1 MTSTA
6 GTQKT
11 VLIVEDDPDSRE
23 MFLELLRGGGYAVVA
38 ADNGREAMGF
48 LAVNPPPD
56 AILLDMFMPRMDG
69 WQFRRAQEADPKLA
83 AVPVIVVSAVRAA
96 ANSAVRSGAAAFLQ
110 KPVAAAG
117 LLDALAKVL
126 EGARPAGTSAP
137 ESASAEPAPGESAA
151 PAGGDSRPSPS

>member
-6 GTQKT
+6 LAPKT

-23 MFLELLRGGGYAVVA
+23 MFLELLREGGCAVVA
-38 ADNGREAMGF
+38 ANNGREAMGY

-110 KPVAAAG
+110 KPVAASD
-117 LLDALAKVL
+117 LLDALAKVW
-126 EGARPAGTSAP
+126 EGALPAGTSAP
-137 ESASAEPAPGESAA
+137 ESTSAEPAPGETVP
-151 PAGGDSRPSPS
+151 PAGEDLPPRPS